1 MAAAALPGSV
11 TGAALGAET
20 TQGMP
25 TGAVSGAET
34 APGMPTDSVQGAP
47 AEAVGLSG
55 TESAAAEAT
64 SVAAAGAAAQWKRCR
79 NGARRRRTGC
89 RTEAMRR

>member
-1 MAAAALPGSV
+1 
-11 TGAALGAET
+11 
-20 TQGMP
+20 MP

-34 APGMPTDSVQGAP
+34 APGMPTDLVQGMP

-64 SVAAAGAAAQWKRCR
+64 PVAAAGAAAQWEEVSERSETEAYR
-79 NGARRRRTGC
+79 LSD
-89 RTEAMRR
+89 EAMRR